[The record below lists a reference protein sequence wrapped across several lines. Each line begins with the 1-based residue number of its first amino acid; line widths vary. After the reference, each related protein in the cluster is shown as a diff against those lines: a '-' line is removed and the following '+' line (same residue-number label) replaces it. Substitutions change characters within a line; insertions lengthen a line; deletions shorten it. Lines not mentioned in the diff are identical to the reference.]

1 MKKVFRLIIACI
13 CLVAS
18 GYMIKATR
26 EIFLIETTV
35 YSFSYLIATLAL
47 IYLAY
52 GLLDPILSPRN
63 VDDEDIEY
71 EPAQMSLLKDEP
83 VKDINMPKISEE
95 HNDGLNER
103 NKKKNGNAGAG
114 LIVLIVIIAIIYSN
128 SQKQAPAPTQTP
140 MAQDEKVYNTSKEW
154 FDNDVAYNLL
164 SQLQIASETLI
175 KDVER
180 VEIKLDLREFK
191 VEPVNEGALDD
202 EGIKYK
208 YYYLCSGK
216 YTDKSNQRIHDF
228 IAGIA
233 FEDNDAMK
241 NGPYARLYYVST
253 SGHSQI
259 YIQPK
264 Q

>member
-95 HNDGLNER
+95 HNDGLNDR
-103 NKKKNGNAGAG
+103 NKKKNSKSISTI
-114 LIVLIVIIAIIYSN
+114 IVIVIIFLFLKKCNSTLDYLITPSNEVYSTSQEWLDKDSMVKAALQTIAIESI
-128 SQKQAPAPTQTP
+128 
-140 MAQDEKVYNTSKEW
+140 KE
-154 FDNDVAYNLL
+154 
-164 SQLQIASETLI
+164 
-175 KDVER
+175 VER
-180 VEIKLDLREFK
+180 VEIKLDYGKLDFL
-191 VEPVNEGALDD
+191 ALNDGID
-202 EGIKYK
+202 TGDIKYK
-208 YYYLCSGK
+208 YYYICKGQ
-216 YTDKSNQRIHDF
+216 YTDKSNQTIHDF
-228 IAGIA
+228 AIGVGFKDDA
-233 FEDNDAMK
+233 AMK
-241 NGPYARLYYVST
+241 EQSPYTVLYYDT
-253 SGHSQI
+253 
-259 YIQPK
+259 K
-264 Q
+264 